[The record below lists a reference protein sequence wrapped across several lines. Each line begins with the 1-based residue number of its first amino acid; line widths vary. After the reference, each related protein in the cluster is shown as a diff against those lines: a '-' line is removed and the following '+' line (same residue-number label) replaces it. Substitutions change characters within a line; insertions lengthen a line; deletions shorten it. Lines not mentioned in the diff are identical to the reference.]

1 MSDTGS
7 DRVTGAGG
15 HAGPAA
21 HREPAPGQARQGS
34 RSRLTV
40 VSGPSGVG
48 KSSVVGELRRLD
60 PDIYFSVSVTTRP
73 PRPGEIDGVHYH
85 FIDRAVFDKMVAAGE
100 LLEHAEFTGNCYG
113 TPREPVERALAEGRP
128 AVLEIELQG
137 ARQVRAAMPDA
148 RLVMLMPPSWEELV
162 GRLKGRGTEGEA
174 AVTARLAEAER
185 ELAAA
190 GEFDVRVVNADVGE
204 AARQLLDLLRGDH
217 RLHEENSGA

>member
-1 MSDTGS
+1 MP
-7 DRVTGAGG
+7 R
-15 HAGPAA
+15 
-21 HREPAPGQARQGS
+21 R
-34 RSRLTV
+34 RLTV

-48 KSSVVGELRRLD
+48 KSSVVGQLRKLN

-73 PRPGEIDGVHYH
+73 PRPGEVDGEHYH
-85 FIDRAVFDKMVAAGE
+85 FIDRATFDRMVVAGE
-100 LLEHAEFTGNCYG
+100 LLEHAEFAGNCYG

-162 GRLKGRGTEGEA
+162 GRLTARGTEHKA
-174 AVTARLAEAER
+174 AVEVRLAEAER

-190 GEFDVRVVNADVGE
+190 GEFDARVVNADVQE
-204 AARQLLDLLRGDH
+204 AAERLLDLMQD
-217 RLHEENSGA
+217 

>member
-1 MSDTGS
+1 VSDTHDDHVVAAG
-7 DRVTGAGG
+7 DPTGRTTHG
-15 HAGPAA
+15 
-21 HREPAPGQARQGS
+21 EPVPGQRS
-34 RSRLTV
+34 RRRLTV

-73 PRPGEIDGVHYH
+73 PRPGEVDGEHYH
-85 FIDRAVFDKMVAAGE
+85 FIDRAMFDKMVRTGE

-137 ARQVRAAMPDA
+137 ARQVREAMPDA
-148 RLVMLMPPSWEELV
+148 RLVMLMPPSWQELV
-162 GRLKGRGTEGEA
+162 GRLTGRGTEEEA
-174 AVTARLAEAER
+174 AVAARLAEAER

-190 GEFDVRVVNADVGE
+190 GEFDARVVNADVLD
-204 AARQLLDLLRGDH
+204 AARQLLDLVNTDFESIRE
-217 RLHEENSGA
+217 RHE